1 MSQSPVNPRKH
12 RLLCEAGLLYS
23 AAIWGSTFFIVKQ
36 TLDSIDPF
44 VLVAYRFLLA
54 ALLLGGWLAWKGKR
68 LFDNFQPGLV
78 LGLILGVLYLA
89 QTLGLKYT
97 TASNSGFITGLFV
110 VFVPFV
116 AWVVFRTAPCFRH
129 LAAVA
134 IAVGGLWL
142 LTGGLGEV
150 NVGELITL
158 LSAVAYALHVVFAGK
173 YVQEGVDPLV
183 LNFQQILVTGIVG
196 LAATLV
202 FQRPMAIA
210 TTEAVWSVLFLTLFP
225 TLSAF
230 AIQLVAQRVVNANRT
245 SLIFT
250 TEPLFAA
257 AFAWTLGN
265 EGVVVTRA
273 LGGLLIVVA
282 MLASEFDRRKFR
294 LSRKGKTSES

>member
-1 MSQSPVNPRKH
+1 MSHSPVNPQKYH
-12 RLLCEAGLLYS
+12 LLCEVGLLYS

-36 TLDSIDPF
+36 TLNDVDPF

-54 ALLLGGWLAWKGKR
+54 ALLLGGWLAWRGKQ
-68 LFDNFQPGLV
+68 LFVNFKPGLV
-78 LGLILGVLYLA
+78 LGGILGVLYLA
-89 QTLGLKYT
+89 QTLGLKYI
-97 TASNSGFITGLFV
+97 TASSSGFITGLFV

-116 AWVVFRTAPCFRH
+116 AWVVFRQAPCFRH

-173 YVQEGVDPLV
+173 YVQAGVDPLV
-183 LNFQQILVTGIVG
+183 LNFQQILVTGLVG
-196 LAATLV
+196 LVAALV
-202 FQRPMAIA
+202 WQRPLVIA
-210 TTEAVWSVLFLTLFP
+210 TTEAAWSVLFLTLFP

-230 AIQLVAQRVVNANRT
+230 AIQLVAQRVVNTNRT

-265 EGVVVTRA
+265 EGLVMTRA

-282 MLASEFDRRKFR
+282 MLVSEFDLRKLR
-294 LSRKGKTSES
+294 LSK